1 MEKVKTSES
10 GEGMGSAEAG
20 TRPLP
25 FDLNLIDRATAARYE
40 LDMLSEFASCAATA
54 RAATETESNVF
65 DAVSLTIDR
74 VSHVLGELIG
84 VASELNAR
92 SC

>member
-1 MEKVKTSES
+1 MEEIRVIEPGKDADGMEAS
-10 GEGMGSAEAG
+10 GN
-20 TRPLP
+20 PLP
-25 FDLNLIDRATAARYE
+25 FDLGLIDRATAARYE

-74 VSHVLGELIG
+74 VSHVMGELIG
-84 VASELNAR
+84 AASELNGK